1 LLRLSEVGLSH
12 KGSCWLGTELAQR
25 RTVPQGF
32 KNEKPRAKRRVLGER
47 LQQLSCGHAHG
58 VAVERALD
66 GKRHMAFCQ
75 CKQGVVFADADIG
88 ARVELCA
95 TLTHDDRT
103 WGHQLATI
111 HLHTEHFGLGIAP
124 ISRRAAAFF
133 VCHDS
138 CSLCGNRANQQFSE
152 LLTVTL
158 TFLIVLATA
167 HFENADLV
175 VLAMRHDRDTHC
187 CAGHQGCA
195 NLQLCAAT
203 DCQNLVEHNFL
214 AYIRSNLFY
223 FNFFASSNSVLFA
236 TSFYDRV
243 HNNLL
248 KMLRERIFAEPWIIT
263 QANKKANQV
272 PKPAQSSEC
281 RRGGLSII
289 RATNRAQVLHATHT
303 LKPSPLA
310 IIAQDM
316 REVDQ
321 VIAQRLDSGVPLVGQ
336 VSRYII
342 SAGGKRLRPVLLLMI
357 CGALGFKGAQRFN
370 LAAVVEFIH
379 TATLLHDD
387 VVDDSAL
394 RRGNATANE
403 TFGNP
408 ASVLVGD
415 FLYSR
420 AFQMMV
426 DAQSMRIMEVLANAT
441 NIIAEGE
448 VMQLMNMHNA
458 ALDETGY
465 LQVIR
470 SKTAKLFEA
479 SARVGAILAGA
490 DAKTEAACAEYGQA
504 LGTAFQVIDDVL
516 DYTGDAAV
524 MGKNLGDDLREGKT
538 TLPLIAAMQRGDATQ
553 RELIQTAIET
563 GNIDL
568 IDQVVAIVS
577 TTGALDVARE
587 AAASEA
593 RRAIAAAGQLPDNEH
608 SRGLIQLAA
617 QLLERQS

>member
-1 LLRLSEVGLSH
+1 
-12 KGSCWLGTELAQR
+12 
-25 RTVPQGF
+25 
-32 KNEKPRAKRRVLGER
+32 
-47 LQQLSCGHAHG
+47 
-58 VAVERALD
+58 
-66 GKRHMAFCQ
+66 
-75 CKQGVVFADADIG
+75 
-88 ARVELCA
+88 
-95 TLTHDDRT
+95 
-103 WGHQLATI
+103 
-111 HLHTEHFGLGIAP
+111 
-124 ISRRAAAFF
+124 
-133 VCHDS
+133 
-138 CSLCGNRANQQFSE
+138 
-152 LLTVTL
+152 
-158 TFLIVLATA
+158 
-167 HFENADLV
+167 
-175 VLAMRHDRDTHC
+175 
-187 CAGHQGCA
+187 
-195 NLQLCAAT
+195 
-203 DCQNLVEHNFL
+203 
-214 AYIRSNLFY
+214 
-223 FNFFASSNSVLFA
+223 
-236 TSFYDRV
+236 
-243 HNNLL
+243 
-248 KMLRERIFAEPWIIT
+248 
-263 QANKKANQV
+263 
-272 PKPAQSSEC
+272 
-281 RRGGLSII
+281 
-289 RATNRAQVLHATHT
+289 
-303 LKPSPLA
+303 
-310 IIAQDM
+310 M

-342 SAGGKRLRPVLLLMI
+342 SAGGKRLRPVLLLLM

-426 DAQSMRIMEVLANAT
+426 DAQSMRIMEVLADAT

-458 ALDETGY
+458 ALDEAGY

-490 DAKTEAACAEYGQA
+490 DANTEAACAEYGQA

-516 DYTGDAAV
+516 DYTGDASV

-538 TLPLIAAMQRGDATQ
+538 TLPLIAAMQRGSDSQ
-553 RELIQTAIET
+553 RDLIQTAIET

-577 TTGALDVARE
+577 STGALDVARE

-593 RRAIAAAGQLPDNEH
+593 RRAITAAERLPDNEH
-608 SRGLIQLAA
+608 TRCLIQLAA